1 MRRMWQDV
9 KYAARTLVKSP
20 GYTVVAVLTLA
31 LAIGANTAIF
41 TVVDAAL
48 LRSLPY
54 REPDRLV
61 HLWETRTNRQFGQM
75 EASYPNFVDWQQ
87 QNTVFESIAGYNGTN
102 FTLVGQGTP
111 ERISATRVTANF
123 FAVLGVEPQLGRAF
137 RPEEESG
144 AGPDGIGAGGPAAIV
159 THGFWQRRLG
169 ASREALGTQVN
180 LSGTSFTIVGV
191 LPRDFH
197 FALDGSTEVF
207 VPLMM
212 TDDQRARRSY
222 HWLMPIARLKPDVT
236 IEQANTELGA
246 IAARLAETYRATN
259 AETGARLLPLREEIN
274 GAMRPMLL
282 LVFSAVSLCCC
293 WRA

>member
-102 FTLVGQGTP
+102 FTLVG
-111 ERISATRVTANF
+111 
-123 FAVLGVEPQLGRAF
+123 
-137 RPEEESG
+137 
-144 AGPDGIGAGGPAAIV
+144 
-159 THGFWQRRLG
+159 
-169 ASREALGTQVN
+169 
-180 LSGTSFTIVGV
+180 
-191 LPRDFH
+191 
-197 FALDGSTEVF
+197 
-207 VPLMM
+207 
-212 TDDQRARRSY
+212 
-222 HWLMPIARLKPDVT
+222 
-236 IEQANTELGA
+236 
-246 IAARLAETYRATN
+246 
-259 AETGARLLPLREEIN
+259 
-274 GAMRPMLL
+274 
-282 LVFSAVSLCCC
+282 
-293 WRA
+293 